1 MDKPIYGRQL
11 IRFAET
17 VPSGQVGTAEI
28 PAHRVVGFDLDAAGD
43 PLILQ
48 GEAVGANFVPLG
60 VNQFTI
66 PAAADEGP
74 AVGPRNAS
82 VATSG
87 LLLVEIVDVSVD
99 NNPPVAGQAL
109 AVNAAGRARAI
120 AGTEN
125 TNYFL
130 VTVNGTVPTVR
141 EVYGDFAI
149 VSFS

>member
-17 VPSGQVGTAEI
+17 VPSGQVGTAEL
-28 PAHRVVGFDLDAAGD
+28 PAHRVVGFDLDASGD
-43 PLILQ
+43 PLTAQ
-48 GEAVGANFVPLG
+48 GEASGANYATLG

-66 PAAADEGP
+66 PASTDDGP

-87 LLLVEIVDVSVD
+87 LLLVEIDTTDV
-99 NNPPVAGQAL
+99 PVAGAAL
-109 AVNAAGRARAI
+109 KVIAGGKASSAAGAFA
-120 AGTEN
+120 
-125 TNYFL
+125 
-130 VTVNGTVPTVR
+130 VTVNGTTPTIR

>member
-1 MDKPIYGRQL
+1 MDKPVYGHQL

-17 VPSGQVGTAEI
+17 VPAGQVGTAEL
-28 PAHRVVGFDLDAAGD
+28 PAHRVVGFNLDATGD
-43 PLILQ
+43 PLEAQ
-48 GEAVGANFVPLG
+48 GEASGANFATLG

-66 PAAADEGP
+66 PASTDNGP

-87 LLLVEIVDVSVD
+87 LLLVEVDTSNVPV
-99 NNPPVAGQAL
+99 PGAALKVVAGGKASS
-109 AVNAAGRARAI
+109 AVGA
-120 AGTEN
+120 
-125 TNYFL
+125 FV
-130 VTVNGTVPTVR
+130 VTVNGTTPTIR